1 MKQNKEARGN
11 EDFKKGDKFNQGVGA
26 LKRAEGW
33 GGAGTPFR
41 TMIIYDAI

>member
-11 EDFKKGDKFNQGVGA
+11 EDFKIGGQVQSRGGCLKKGTC
-26 LKRAEGW
+26 